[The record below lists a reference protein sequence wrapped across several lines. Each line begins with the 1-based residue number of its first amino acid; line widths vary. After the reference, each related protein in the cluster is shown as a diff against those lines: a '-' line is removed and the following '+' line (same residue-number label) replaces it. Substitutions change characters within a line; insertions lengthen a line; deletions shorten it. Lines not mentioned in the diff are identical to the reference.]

1 MENDETND
9 TSENLLHPA
18 NSGEIIHTD
27 RQHYNSLHSSDSSEE
42 QIDQDKVVVKLEDF
56 KAELTNVVNILPPDC
71 YKLREKDKFDIIKFT
86 IKVKAVYIYQ
96 WEVYR
101 KPNEIKKHFAEVLKE
116 LSKNYMTPTG
126 EKLDI
131 FTKVASWPDDSIQ
144 SHIQDIEN
152 YYKTLFQ
159 DLKIYNVLSFK
170 EFFNIS
176 AGSFNQYNSGNKP
189 FEGKCYKKA
198 DPKCIRTAFSI
209 ACKCIEYFAFSQY
222 NLRWIVV

>member
-86 IKVKAVYIYQ
+86 VKVKAVYIYQ

-131 FTKVASWPDDSIQ
+131 FNIFEQLYKNEINPDKEKTNQPDIIEMSDSCI
-144 SHIQDIEN
+144 
-152 YYKTLFQ
+152 
-159 DLKIYNVLSFK
+159 FK
-170 EFFNIS
+170 LN
-176 AGSFNQYNSGNKP
+176 SFNNKLYCESGYAN
-189 FEGKCYKKA
+189 
-198 DPKCIRTAFSI
+198 
-209 ACKCIEYFAFSQY
+209 
-222 NLRWIVV
+222 N